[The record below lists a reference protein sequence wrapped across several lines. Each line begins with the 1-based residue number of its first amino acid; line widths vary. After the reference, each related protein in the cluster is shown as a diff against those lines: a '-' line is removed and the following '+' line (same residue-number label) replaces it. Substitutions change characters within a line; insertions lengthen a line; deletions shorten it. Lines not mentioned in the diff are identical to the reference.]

1 MNKFYLF
8 TLLAVVFFLLSCGNR
23 SNQEV
28 ITIQPL
34 AGKEIK
40 NTKMTVE
47 IWSDVVCPFCYI
59 GKRKFETALQQFAHR
74 DQVEVVWKSYQ
85 LNPDLKTDPS
95 KNAIQS
101 LAESKGIS
109 LQEAKNMAKYVTDMA
124 KSVGLTYDFEK
135 ALAVN
140 TLNAHRFTHLA
151 KTLGKQIEAEELLFD
166 AYFVQGKNIDD
177 LSVLQT
183 LGQTLGLTPDRVAE
197 VYNSEEFKDA
207 VERDVYES
215 RQIGVQGVPFFVFD
229 NKFGVSGAQDP
240 EVFLKTLEKAFQ
252 DRKK

>member
-74 DQVEVVWKSYQ
+74 DQVEIIWKSYQ

-109 LQEAKNMAKYVTDMA
+109 LKEARNMAQYVTDMA

-151 KTLGKQIEAEELLFD
+151 KTLRKQNEAEEGLLD
-166 AYFVQGKNIDD
+166 AYFVLGKISMIC
-177 LSVLQT
+177 LFYKL
-183 LGQTLGLTPDRVAE
+183 LGKLLVWHLT
-197 VYNSEEFKDA
+197 
-207 VERDVYES
+207 ES
-215 RQIGVQGVPFFVFD
+215 LRFTTVK
-229 NKFGVSGAQDP
+229 N
-240 EVFLKTLEKAFQ
+240 LKMLWNGMFMSPVK
-252 DRKK
+252 